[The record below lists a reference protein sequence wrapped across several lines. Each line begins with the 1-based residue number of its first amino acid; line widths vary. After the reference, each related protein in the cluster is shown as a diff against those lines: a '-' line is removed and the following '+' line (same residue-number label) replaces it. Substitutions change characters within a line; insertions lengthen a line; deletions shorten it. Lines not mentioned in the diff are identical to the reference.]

1 MSDHDDRVAAQ
12 LRSAADQAG
21 EWTRPVDV
29 RALAARAGER
39 RRRRALAVTGAGVL
53 CALASVVAAVFTGAD
68 PGPESPLPPASIT
81 SELPPTRQPAPTPS
95 PTLPQPPT
103 PLETSPLPGSLETS
117 LPPAST
123 PIDTPAAP
131 GR

>member
-21 EWTRPVDV
+21 EWTRPVGV

-53 CALASVVAAVFTGAD
+53 CAVASVVAVVFTGAD

-95 PTLPQPPT
+95 PTLPPQPPT
-103 PLETSPLPGSLETS
+103 PLETS

-123 PIDTPAAP
+123 LIGTPAAP